1 MYKGNKIGNEY
12 LTKYSKK
19 LGISVPEDS
28 EMDFT
33 IKFGAFSLFAIIQKL
48 NRVKIINGSLTRLQ
62 YLLK

>member
-1 MYKGNKIGNEY
+1 MGNEY
-12 LTKYSKK
+12 LTIYPKK
-19 LGISVPEDS
+19 LGISVPKDS

-33 IKFGAFSLFAIIQKL
+33 INFGAFSLFAIIQKL